1 MTRPSWVAGVVLAA
15 FAASACGGSG
25 AGTTLAREP
34 GAPDLAAATETSA
47 APTTVGTPPST
58 EPPAT
63 TTTTTTIPP
72 PPAPQ
77 PAAPQPAALPA
88 PAAPW
93 TVDVYR
99 GLGTWVD
106 VYDWSQTYTR
116 EAAPAVGPQ
125 DVDRMAASGVQTLYI
140 QASKWDS
147 PTDVLEPERLLP
159 IITRAHD
166 LGIRVVAWYLPTFED
181 PATDLRRLLA
191 VASLPVDGLAVDIES
206 SKVADPGE
214 RSGRLLAVS
223 AELRQA
229 LPGRA
234 LGAIPYPAVLLDVIN
249 PRLWPGFPWRE
260 LAPFY
265 DVWLP
270 MSYQTYRTQASGY
283 RDAYRYAGENI
294 DRMRVH
300 MGWLDAPV
308 HVIGGIADKTTW
320 GDVDGIHRAVTE
332 RAGLGASLY
341 DWRTTHPDLWPAL
354 QPYRTP

>member
-1 MTRPSWVAGVVLAA
+1 MTQRSWVVGLALAA
-15 FAASACGGSG
+15 LGVGACGGGGSS
-25 AGTTLAREP
+25 ATLARQPGVPDEP
-34 GAPDLAAATETSA
+34 AAATASSEPPTTVVTPPPPTTA
-47 APTTVGTPPST
+47 APTTTVAPP
-58 EPPAT
+58 PPP
-63 TTTTTTIPP
+63 PP
-72 PPAPQ
+72 PPAT
-77 PAAPQPAALPA
+77 APLPGL
-88 PAAPW
+88 PW
-93 TVDVYR
+93 TVAVYR

-116 EAAPAVGPQ
+116 EAGPAVGPQ

-159 IITRAHD
+159 IIGRAHD

-181 PATDLRRLLA
+181 PVTDVRRLLA
-191 VASLPVDGLAVDIES
+191 VAALPVDGLAVDIES
-206 SKVADPGE
+206 SKVADPAE
-214 RSGRLLAVS
+214 RTRRLLAVS
-223 AELRQA
+223 GELRRA

-234 LGAIPYPAVLLDVIN
+234 LGAIPYPPVLLDVVN

-270 MSYQTYRTQASGY
+270 MSYQTYRSQDSGY

-294 DRMRVH
+294 DRLRVH
-300 MGWLDAPV
+300 MEWLDAPV
-308 HVIGGIADKTTW
+308 HVIGGIADRTGP
-320 GDVDGIHRAVTE
+320 GDVEGIHRAVTE

-354 QPYRTP
+354 QTYRSAEP